1 MGRKFVGE
9 ELVGDE
15 LLEFGKRETV
25 LLAKGKWTHGPRSR
39 PKRESYAGVEEL
51 HKQKDAQ
58 GDNADGPRAAEYSQ
72 LKLHGR
78 EDDVELLR
86 GKLRQLC
93 QLNPRGSVESEHSG
107 EASCP
112 ELILVSGVSG

>member
-1 MGRKFVGE
+1 MRSLSATSYSSSASGRLSYSQKE
-9 ELVGDE
+9 S
-15 LLEFGKRETV
+15 
-25 LLAKGKWTHGPRSR
+25 GPRSR